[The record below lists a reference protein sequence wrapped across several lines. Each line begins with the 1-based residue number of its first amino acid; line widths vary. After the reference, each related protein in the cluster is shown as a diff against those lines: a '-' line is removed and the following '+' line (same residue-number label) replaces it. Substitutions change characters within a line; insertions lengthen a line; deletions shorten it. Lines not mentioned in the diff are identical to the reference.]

1 MPIVPAMADA
11 AGFFAQLAALEE
23 EGAAFVLVLL
33 VEATGSTPQDTGAR
47 MIVTPAGRL
56 AGTVGGGRVEARA
69 IDFARDLLAAA
80 ARGPVATRLMH
91 WSLKGDVGMTCGGSV
106 SLYFEPHAA
115 RGTAWP
121 IVIFGAGHVA
131 QALVPVLQPLP
142 CSITVCDARP
152 EWIERIPRARNVRV
166 IVHEKPAALVSEL
179 PGHAFVLCMTQ
190 GHGTVRTILQRAL
203 TERSFPFLGVI
214 GSDAKAAVLRRELTA
229 AGVSAARA
237 AEFFCPVGL
246 PFGSNHPHEIALSIA
261 AQLLQERDR
270 RAHGPQGK

>member
-1 MPIVPAMADA
+1 MADA
-11 AGFFAQLAALEE
+11 AGFFAQLAALEQ

-69 IDFARDLLAAA
+69 IDFAQELLAASA
-80 ARGPVATRLMH
+80 SGHAATRLVH
-91 WSLKGDVGMTCGGSV
+91 WSLKGDVGMTCGGAV
-106 SLYFEPHAA
+106 RLYFEPHAA
-115 RGTAWP
+115 RSAAWP
-121 IVIFGAGHVA
+121 IVIFGAGHIA
-131 QALVPVLQPLP
+131 RALVPVLQPLP

-152 EWIERIPRARNVRV
+152 EWIEGIPRARNVRA
-166 IVHEKPAALVSEL
+166 IVHGNPADLVAEL

-190 GHGTVRTILQRAL
+190 GHGTDRPILQRAL

-214 GSDAKAAVLRRELTA
+214 GSDAKAALLRRELVA
-229 AGVSAARA
+229 AGVPAARA

-261 AQLLQERDR
+261 AQLVQERDR
-270 RAHGPQGK
+270 RAHDPHGQ